1 MLALKKILVW
11 LKHHWYIPLAVVFG
25 LVCLILCPFAL
36 NSKYVE
42 LFLNSREIFPALRNE
57 EIIKENNKIEK
68 EKTMDAIKRHQ
79 ESLAKVEEDFN
90 VKMDELPKKEKKR
103 VEAIVKEF
111 NNDPDKLAKEIANIL
126 GADNV

>member
-1 MLALKKILVW
+1 MLISKKILVW
-11 LKHHWYIPLAVVFG
+11 LKHHWYIPLAVVLG
-25 LVCLILCPFAL
+25 LVCLALCPFSAK
-36 NSKYVE
+36 SKYFQ
-42 LFLNSREIFPALRNE
+42 LLLNTRYNYRKEIDIINKNNE
-57 EIIKENNKIEK
+57 IEK

-103 VEAIVKEF
+103 VEAIVKEYD
-111 NNDPDKLAKEIANIL
+111 NDPDKLAKEIANIL

>member
-1 MLALKKILVW
+1 MLLNTRYNYKKQID
-11 LKHHWYIPLAVVFG
+11 
-25 LVCLILCPFAL
+25 
-36 NSKYVE
+36 
-42 LFLNSREIFPALRNE
+42 
-57 EIIKENNKIEK
+57 IINKNNKLEK

-111 NNDPDKLAKEIANIL
+111 NNDPDKLAEEIANIL